1 MEITL
6 MSDLVSTLVDAGL
19 VEGLLDKKGP
29 WVMLGVFDVCGL
41 LGRNYLDWR
50 EGCPAVLSRVEIN

>member
-6 MSDLVSTLVDAGL
+6 VSDLVSTLVDARL

-29 WVMLGVFDVCGL
+29 WVMLGVFTMCVACWGDIFGQE
-41 LGRNYLDWR
+41 RR
-50 EGCPAVLSRVEIN
+50 LSSCLKQS

>member
-6 MSDLVSTLVDAGL
+6 VSDLVSTLVDRL

-41 LGRNYLDWR
+41 LGRSFWTG
-50 EGCPAVLSRVEIN
+50 EKVVQLS

>member
-19 VEGLLDKKGP
+19 VEGLLDKKRP
-29 WVMLGVFDVCGL
+29 LGNAGSFRCVWPVGEKLFGL
-41 LGRNYLDWR
+41 ERRLSS
-50 EGCPAVLSRVEIN
+50 CPKQS

>member
-6 MSDLVSTLVDAGL
+6 VSDLVSTLVDARL
-19 VEGLLDKKGP
+19 VEGLLDKKDP

-41 LGRNYLDWR
+41 LGRNFWTG
-50 EGCPAVLSRVEIN
+50 EKVVQLS